1 MFNQHKINSYILL
14 AIVAT
19 NCILL
24 TFAYPQNE
32 VYQRRLQQ
40 RQQQQISPV
49 YAVGQEN
56 VARKYAVKP
65 NASKKVALDDIEDD
79 IEGNQI
85 QEAPNGFSWSN
96 MLGTVL
102 TMFFNGAGN
111 SPTKSDDVD
120 GSIGFGGSPWANV
133 ISMGL
138 KIINTLLGGGAP
150 SDGIDKVD
158 NAGSPMQGVLAAVL
172 STVLGTKDPEQVNS
186 MAKQAGEFIQIV
198 MNLLDALKTSFSHR
212 SLNARSL
219 GKRDSVSDATV
230 AGISM
235 LKGYVRTYRSAD
247 EKCLQR
253 YMCEANTEC
262 LREIGGTS
270 IFCQLGSYATSYLL
284 DRTSDGSFN
293 QIYEAGRRGRS
304 GFDCS
309 QLYLECNEV

>member
-1 MFNQHKINSYILL
+1 MLKVNSMFNQRKINSYILL

-19 NCILL
+19 NCILI

-40 RQQQQISPV
+40 RQQQQQISPV

-65 NASKKVALDDIEDD
+65 NASKKVALDDVEDD

-158 NAGSPMQGVLAAVL
+158 NGGSPMQ
-172 STVLGTKDPEQVNS
+172 
-186 MAKQAGEFIQIV
+186 FIQIV

-235 LKGYVRTYRSAD
+235 LKGYVRTYRSTD

-262 LREIGGTS
+262 LREIGGAS

-284 DRTSDGSFN
+284 DRTSDGSFD

-309 QLYLECNEV
+309 LLIIFGM

>member
-1 MFNQHKINSYILL
+1 MYNQRKLNSYILL

-19 NCILL
+19 NCLLL

-40 RQQQQISPV
+40 RYQQQQQVSPV

-56 VARKYAVKP
+56 TARKYAVKP
-65 NASKKVALDDIEDD
+65 NASKKVALDDVEDD

-111 SPTKSDDVD
+111 APTKSDDVD
-120 GSIGFGGSPWANV
+120 GGFGASPWANV

-158 NAGSPMQGVLAAVL
+158 NGGSPMQ
-172 STVLGTKDPEQVNS
+172 
-186 MAKQAGEFIQIV
+186 FIQIV

-235 LKGYVRTYRSAD
+235 LKGFVRTYRSAD

-262 LREIGGTS
+262 VREIGGTS

-284 DRTSDGSFN
+284 DRTSDGSFD

>member
-158 NAGSPMQGVLAAVL
+158 NAGSPMQ
-172 STVLGTKDPEQVNS
+172 
-186 MAKQAGEFIQIV
+186 FIQIV